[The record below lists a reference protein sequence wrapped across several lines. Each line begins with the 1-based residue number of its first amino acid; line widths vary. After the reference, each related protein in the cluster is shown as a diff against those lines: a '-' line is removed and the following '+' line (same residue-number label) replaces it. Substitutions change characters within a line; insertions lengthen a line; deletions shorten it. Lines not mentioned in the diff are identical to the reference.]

1 MTSPLKCALALAAV
15 ALATQCAAQVTF
27 YQDDGFA
34 GRSYTTTQ
42 SIENFVSI
50 GFNDQV
56 SSVVVARDRWEV
68 CQDVGYAGRC
78 MVLRPG
84 RYSSLSTM
92 GMNDK
97 ISSVRMMAPNAPID
111 DDRYAPA
118 GAPLSAPPP
127 VAVLADDPRYQ
138 RRGNERLYQAN
149 VTNVRAVTG
158 APEQRCWVEKGQ
170 VTQPQRGPANVG
182 GAVLGALLGGIIG
195 HQVGG
200 GVGKGLATAGGAV
213 GGAAIGANVGRDR
226 NGQVVTGPDVKRCE
240 NLPGQASAE
249 YWDVTYHFRG
259 REHHVQMVNPPGAS
273 ITVNRQGEPRV

>member
-1 MTSPLKCALALAAV
+1 MTSPLKYAV
-15 ALATQCAAQVTF
+15 ALAAAALASQAAAQITF
-27 YQDDGFA
+27 YQHDGFG

-42 SIENFVSI
+42 SIENFLNI
-50 GFNDQV
+50 GFNDQA

-84 RYSSLSTM
+84 RYSSLSAM
-92 GMNDK
+92 GLNDK
-97 ISSVRMMAPNAPID
+97 LSSVRVVARNAAID
-111 DDRYAPA
+111 DDRFAPSPAPA
-118 GAPLSAPPP
+118 PLP
-127 VAVLADDPRYQ
+127 VLADDERYQ
-138 RRGNERLYQAN
+138 RRGNERLFQAN

-158 APEQRCWVEKGQ
+158 TPEQRCWVEKGQ
-170 VTQPQRGPANVG
+170 VSEPQRGDANVG

-200 GVGKGLATAGGAV
+200 GVGKGLATAGGVV

-226 NGQVVTGPDVKRCE
+226 NGQVVTGPDVRRCE
-240 NLPGQASAE
+240 NLPGQARAE
-249 YWDVTYHFRG
+249 YWDVTYNFRG
-259 REHHVQMVNPPGAS
+259 REHHVQMTHPPGDT

>member
-1 MTSPLKCALALAAV
+1 MTSPLKYAV
-15 ALATQCAAQVTF
+15 ALAAAALAAQAAAQITF
-27 YQDDGFA
+27 YQHDGFG

-42 SIENFVSI
+42 SIENFVNI
-50 GFNDQV
+50 GFNDQA

-84 RYSSLSTM
+84 RYSSLSAM
-92 GMNDK
+92 GLNDK
-97 ISSVRMMAPNAPID
+97 LSSVRVVARNAAID
-111 DDRYAPA
+111 DDRFAPA
-118 GAPLSAPPP
+118 PAPLP
-127 VAVLADDPRYQ
+127 VLADDERYQ
-138 RRGNERLYQAN
+138 RRGNERLFQAN

-158 APEQRCWVEKGQ
+158 TPEQRCWVEKGQ
-170 VTQPQRGPANVG
+170 VSEPQRGDANVG

-226 NGQVVTGPDVKRCE
+226 NGQVRVH
-240 NLPGQASAE
+240 QS
-249 YWDVTYHFRG
+249 HRG
-259 REHHVQMVNPPGAS
+259 VELKEG
-273 ITVNRQGEPRV
+273 

>member
-1 MTSPLKCALALAAV
+1 MTSPLKYAV
-15 ALATQCAAQVTF
+15 ALAAAALASQAAAQITF
-27 YQDDGFA
+27 YQHDGFG

-42 SIENFVSI
+42 SIENFVNI
-50 GFNDQV
+50 GFNDQA

-84 RYSSLSTM
+84 RYSSLSAM
-92 GMNDK
+92 GLNDK
-97 ISSVRMMAPNAPID
+97 LSSVRVVARNAAID
-111 DDRYAPA
+111 DDRFAPSPAPA
-118 GAPLSAPPP
+118 PLP
-127 VAVLADDPRYQ
+127 VLADDERYQ
-138 RRGNERLYQAN
+138 RRGNERLFQAN

-158 APEQRCWVEKGQ
+158 TPEQRCWVEKGQ
-170 VTQPQRGPANVG
+170 VSEPQRGDANVG

-226 NGQVVTGPDVKRCE
+226 NGQVVTGPDVRRCE
-240 NLPGQASAE
+240 ILPGQARAE
-249 YWDVTYHFRG
+249 YWDVTYNFRG
-259 REHHVQMVNPPGAS
+259 REHHVQMTHPPGDT

>member
-1 MTSPLKCALALAAV
+1 MTSPLKYAV
-15 ALATQCAAQVTF
+15 ALAAAALASQAAAQITF
-27 YQDDGFA
+27 YQHDGFG

-42 SIENFVSI
+42 SIENFLNI
-50 GFNDQV
+50 GFNDQA

-84 RYSSLSTM
+84 RYSSLSAM
-92 GMNDK
+92 GLNDK
-97 ISSVRMMAPNAPID
+97 LSSVRVVARNAAID
-111 DDRYAPA
+111 DDRFAPA
-118 GAPLSAPPP
+118 GAPLPESLP
-127 VAVLADDPRYQ
+127 VLADDERYQ
-138 RRGNERLYQAN
+138 RRGNERLFQAN

-158 APEQRCWVEKGQ
+158 TPEQRCWVEKGQ
-170 VTQPQRGPANVG
+170 VSEPHRGDANVG

-226 NGQVVTGPDVKRCE
+226 NGQVVTGPDVRRCE
-240 NLPGQASAE
+240 NLPGQARAE
-249 YWDVTYHFRG
+249 YWDVTYNFRG
-259 REHHVQMVNPPGAS
+259 REHHVQMTHPPGDT

>member
-1 MTSPLKCALALAAV
+1 MTSYLKCALALAAA
-15 ALATQCAAQVTF
+15 ALATQATAQVTF
-27 YQDDGFA
+27 YQHDGFG
-34 GRSYTTTQ
+34 GRSYTTSQ
-42 SIENFVSI
+42 SIENFVNI

-84 RYSSLSTM
+84 RYTSLSAM

-97 ISSVRMMAPNAPID
+97 ISSVRAVAQNTPID
-111 DDRYAPA
+111 DDRFAPA
-118 GAPLSAPPP
+118 GAPLSVPLP
-127 VAVLADDPRYQ
+127 VLADDERYQ
-138 RRGNERLYQAN
+138 RRGNERLFQAN

-158 APEQRCWVEKGQ
+158 TPEQRCWVEKGQ
-170 VTQPQRGPANVG
+170 VTQQPQRGDANVG

-226 NGQVVTGPDVKRCE
+226 NGQAVTGPDVRRCE
-240 NLPGQASAE
+240 NLPGQARAE
-249 YWDVTYHFRG
+249 YWDVTYNFRG
-259 REHHVQMVNPPGAS
+259 REHHVQMVNPPGATV
-273 ITVNRQGEPRV
+273 TVNRQGEPRV

>member
-1 MTSPLKCALALAAV
+1 MTSPLKYAV
-15 ALATQCAAQVTF
+15 ALAAAALASQAAAQITF
-27 YQDDGFA
+27 YQHDGFG

-42 SIENFVSI
+42 SIENFVNI
-50 GFNDQV
+50 GFNDQA

-84 RYSSLSTM
+84 RYSSLSAM
-92 GMNDK
+92 GLNDK
-97 ISSVRMMAPNAPID
+97 LSSVRVVARNAAID
-111 DDRYAPA
+111 DDRFAPSPAPA
-118 GAPLSAPPP
+118 PLP
-127 VAVLADDPRYQ
+127 VLADDERYQ
-138 RRGNERLYQAN
+138 RRGNERLFQAN

-158 APEQRCWVEKGQ
+158 TPEQRCWVEKGQ
-170 VTQPQRGPANVG
+170 VSEPQRGDANVG

-200 GVGKGLATAGGAV
+200 GVGKGLATAGGVV

-226 NGQVVTGPDVKRCE
+226 NGQVVTGPDVRRCE
-240 NLPGQASAE
+240 NLPGQARAE
-249 YWDVTYHFRG
+249 YWDVTYNFRG
-259 REHHVQMVNPPGAS
+259 REHHVQMTHPPGDT

>member
-1 MTSPLKCALALAAV
+1 MTSPLKYAV
-15 ALATQCAAQVTF
+15 ALAAAALASQAAAQITF
-27 YQDDGFA
+27 YQHDGFG

-42 SIENFVSI
+42 SIENFVNI
-50 GFNDQV
+50 GFNDQA

-84 RYSSLSTM
+84 RYSSLSAM
-92 GMNDK
+92 GLNDK
-97 ISSVRMMAPNAPID
+97 LSSVRVVARNAAID
-111 DDRYAPA
+111 DDRFAPSPAPA
-118 GAPLSAPPP
+118 PLP
-127 VAVLADDPRYQ
+127 VLADDERYQ
-138 RRGNERLYQAN
+138 RRGNERLFQAN

-158 APEQRCWVEKGQ
+158 TPEQRCWVEKGQ
-170 VTQPQRGPANVG
+170 VSEPQRGDANVG

-213 GGAAIGANVGRDR
+213 GGAVIGANVGRDR
-226 NGQVVTGPDVKRCE
+226 NGQVVTGPDVRRCE
-240 NLPGQASAE
+240 NLPGQARAE
-249 YWDVTYHFRG
+249 YWDVTYNFRG
-259 REHHVQMVNPPGAS
+259 REHHVQMTHPPGDT

>member
-1 MTSPLKCALALAAV
+1 MTSPLKYAV
-15 ALATQCAAQVTF
+15 ALAAAALASQAAAQITF
-27 YQDDGFA
+27 YQHDGFG

-42 SIENFVSI
+42 SIENFLNI
-50 GFNDQV
+50 GFNDQA

-84 RYSSLSTM
+84 RYSSLSAM
-92 GMNDK
+92 GLNDK
-97 ISSVRMMAPNAPID
+97 LSSVRVVARNAAID
-111 DDRYAPA
+111 DDRFAPA
-118 GAPLSAPPP
+118 PAPLP
-127 VAVLADDPRYQ
+127 VLADDERYQ
-138 RRGNERLYQAN
+138 RRGNERLFQAN

-158 APEQRCWVEKGQ
+158 TPEQRCWVEKGQ
-170 VTQPQRGPANVG
+170 VSEPQRGDANVG

-213 GGAAIGANVGRDR
+213 GGAVIGANVGRDR
-226 NGQVVTGPDVKRCE
+226 NGQVVTGPDVRRCE
-240 NLPGQASAE
+240 NLPAQARAE
-249 YWDVTYHFRG
+249 YWDVTYNFRG
-259 REHHVQMVNPPGAS
+259 REHHVQMTHPPGDT